1 MRTILLLVV
10 MGLIAGC
17 QSTQVLGEMADSVSN
32 AADRGT
38 ERAILCVTRYQSAPE
53 GYHC

>member
-1 MRTILLLVV
+1 MRTILLIVI
-10 MGLIAGC
+10 MGLMAGC

-32 AADRGT
+32 AADQSA
-38 ERAILCVTRYQSAPE
+38 ERAILCVTKYQSAPE